1 MDGQVIYAD
10 LNLTRDTGLEHSSPP
25 SLPQNELNGV
35 NQVYFR
41 NVSDACQGSS
51 WHKLALQLSCVGMLL
66 LVLTVIG
73 LSVSVMFLR
82 QKSSIER
89 SSVIVQESR
98 NVTTARPP
106 LLKCPTN
113 WRPLRDK
120 CLFFCHSSKP
130 WNDSLADCFTKESSL
145 LLIQDQEELR
155 SIQSM
160 IDKGVLFWIGLNFT
174 LSEKNWKWINGS
186 FLNSNILQITGDAKE
201 NSCVYISNSQI
212 LSENCDAEI
221 KWICQKELKCCQK

>member
-1 MDGQVIYAD
+1 MGPEKCVYSYDNRYS
-10 LNLTRDTGLEHSSPP
+10 RKHHPK
-25 SLPQNELNGV
+25 NELNGV

-73 LSVSVMFLR
+73 LSVSVDDSDVLKTKVLNR
-82 QKSSIER
+82 KKQCDCSRE
-89 SSVIVQESR
+89 QEC
-98 NVTTARPP
+98 N
-106 LLKCPTN
+106 N
-113 WRPLRDK
+113 
-120 CLFFCHSSKP
+120 SSKP

-186 FLNSNILQITGDAKE
+186 FLNSNM
-201 NSCVYISNSQI
+201 
-212 LSENCDAEI
+212 
-221 KWICQKELKCCQK
+221 